1 MDEKIRKKLPIETSV
16 AKIWFTDGVHTIW
29 EEKVMKTKKVTKN
42 SIGKFWKQVKRN
54 RMLLLMLLPAV
65 VMTIIFAYIPM
76 GGVILAFKKYNYQDG
91 ILGSPWCGFENFR
104 YMILSNKLWPLT
116 RNTILYNLAF
126 IFVGLVSEVGLAIIL
141 NEISHQKFKKISQ
154 TMMFLPHFIS
164 WVVVATIM
172 LNIFGTN
179 GVLNNI
185 LQSLG
190 MESIN
195 IYTRAKEWPFIMVLM
210 KVWKNTGYGSVVY
223 LAAIVGISQEIYE
236 AAKIDGANIWQRIF
250 RITIPCLKP
259 TIIIMVLLA
268 VGGIFR
274 GDFGMFYQLV
284 KGQILLDVSDILDTY
299 VYRSMMSTSN
309 MGMSAAAGL
318 YQSVLCFITINIV
331 NFTVKKIEPD
341 YALY

>member
-1 MDEKIRKKLPIETSV
+1 MGKGFTRKKFVKQL
-16 AKIWFTDGVHTIW
+16 
-29 EEKVMKTKKVTKN
+29 KKN
-42 SIGKFWKQVKRN
+42 YP
-54 RMLLLMLLPAV
+54 LLLMLLPAV

-76 GGVILAFKKYNYQDG
+76 GGVVLAFKKYNYQDG
-91 ILGSPWCGFENFR
+91 IFGSPWCGFENFR
-104 YMILSNKLWPLT
+104 YMVLSNKLWPLT

-126 IFVGLVSEVGLAIIL
+126 ISVGMVTEIGFAIIL
-141 NEISHQKFKKISQ
+141 NEIAHQKFKKITQ

-164 WVVVATIM
+164 WVVVSTIM
-172 LNIFGTN
+172 LNVFGTH

-185 LQSLG
+185 LSHLG
-190 MESIN
+190 MDTIN

-210 KVWKNTGYGSVVY
+210 KVWKSAGYGSVVY
-223 LAAIVGISQEIYE
+223 LAAIVGISPEINE

-250 RITIPCLKP
+250 KITIPCLKP
-259 TIIIMVLLA
+259 TIVIMGLLS

-309 MGMSAAAGL
+309 LGMSAAASF

>member
-1 MDEKIRKKLPIETSV
+1 MKKGNAAGK
-16 AKIWFTDGVHTIW
+16 AKSPFL
-29 EEKVMKTKKVTKN
+29 KKVKKN
-42 SIGKFWKQVKRN
+42 RA
-54 RMLLLMLLPAV
+54 LLLMLLPALLLV
-65 VMTIIFAYIPM
+65 IVFSYIPM
-76 GGVILAFKKYNYQDG
+76 GGIIIAFKQYNYQDG
-91 ILGSPWCGFENFR
+91 ILGSPWSGFDNFR
-104 YMILSNKLWPLT
+104 YMILSKKLWPLT
-116 RNTILYNLAF
+116 RNTLLYNVAF
-126 IFVGLVSEVGLAIIL
+126 ISFGVIFEVGFAIIL
-141 NEISHQKFKKISQ
+141 NEITRKHFKKVAQSL
-154 TMMFLPHFIS
+154 MFLPHFIS

-172 LNIFGTN
+172 LNIFGDH

-185 LQSLG
+185 LTSMG
-190 MESIN
+190 MEKFN
-195 IYTRAKEWPFIMVLM
+195 IYNQAKEWPIVMVIVKL
-210 KVWKNTGYGSVVY
+210 WKSTGYGSVVY

-284 KGQILLDVSDILDTY
+284 RDNQILLQTSDVLDTF

-318 YQSVLCFITINIV
+318 YQSVLCFFTINLV
-331 NFTVKKIEPD
+331 NFIVKKVDPD
-341 YALY
+341 YSLY

>member
-1 MDEKIRKKLPIETSV
+1 MKEETANCKRKSPFLKKIKK
-16 AKIWFTDGVHTIW
+16 
-29 EEKVMKTKKVTKN
+29 
-42 SIGKFWKQVKRN
+42 N
-54 RMLLLMLLPAV
+54 RALLLMLLPALLLV
-65 VMTIIFAYIPM
+65 IVFNYIPM
-76 GGVILAFKKYNYQDG
+76 GGIIIAFKQYNYHDG

-104 YMILSNKLWPLT
+104 YMILSKKLWPLT
-116 RNTILYNLAF
+116 RNTLLYNVAF
-126 IFVGLVSEVGLAIIL
+126 IFFGVIFEVGFAIIL
-141 NEISHQKFKKISQ
+141 NEMTRKHLKKVTQS
-154 TMMFLPHFIS
+154 MMFLPHFIS

-172 LNIFGTN
+172 LNIFGDH

-185 LQSLG
+185 LTSMG
-190 MESIN
+190 MEKFN
-195 IYTRAKEWPFIMVLM
+195 IYSQAKQWPIVMIIVKL
-210 KVWKNTGYGSVVY
+210 WKSTGYGSVVY
-223 LAAIVGISQEIYE
+223 LAAIVGISPEIYE

-284 KGQILLDVSDILDTY
+284 RDNQILLQTSDVLDTF

-318 YQSVLCFITINIV
+318 YQSVLCFFTINLV
-331 NFTVKKIEPD
+331 NFIVKKVDPD
-341 YALY
+341 YSLY

>member
-1 MDEKIRKKLPIETSV
+1 MKKKRLTR
-16 AKIWFTDGVHTIW
+16 
-29 EEKVMKTKKVTKN
+29 N
-42 SIGKFWKQVKRN
+42 SWGKFWKQVKRN

-76 GGVILAFKKYNYQDG
+76 GGVVMAFKKYNYQDG
-91 ILGSPWCGFENFR
+91 IFGSPWCGFENFR

-126 IFVGLVSEVGLAIIL
+126 ISVGLVTEVGLAIIL
-141 NEISHQKFKKISQ
+141 NEIAHQKFKKIAQ

-164 WVVVATIM
+164 WVVAASIM

-190 MESIN
+190 METIN

-284 KGQILLDVSDILDTY
+284 KGQILLEVSDILDTY